1 MTKNLTA
8 NQKSMKKYSVLV
20 PLILIGSLA
29 SAQNGFGFD
38 LGMSTSKTPMLTAKY
53 YIDKNAP
60 SIGFSY
66 QIFNDAL
73 GKKQNLNPGDTA
85 IGDGDYYYSFD
96 IGYTRVLSEKIS
108 IGAELSVG
116 RRKYYQNLRDDN
128 APQGG
133 YHRILSSKSVVGGGG
148 FLYYNIN
155 EMFGLFAGYN
165 SLREGTFGLEIR
177 VFKQAQY

>member
-1 MTKNLTA
+1 
-8 NQKSMKKYSVLV
+8 MKKYLVLV
-20 PLILIGSLA
+20 SFIFVGLLV

-38 LGMSTSKTPMLTAKY
+38 LGMSTSKTPMLAVKY

-73 GKKQNLNPGDTA
+73 GKKQNYIPGDTA

-96 IGYTRVLSEKIS
+96 IGYTRVISDKIS

-116 RRKYYQNLRDDN
+116 TRKYYQNLRDDN
-128 APQGG
+128 SAAGG
-133 YHRILSSKSVVGGGG
+133 YHRILSTKSVVGGGG